1 MNIDYNFND
10 LQEKVLGWAFTRGI
24 MQHSNPKSQLMKAV
38 SEIGELCDAEI
49 KGEHAKVIDGVGD
62 VLVCLIIYSEMNG
75 VDLTICLNEAYNQIK
90 DRKGK
95 MVEGGAFVK
104 DE

>member
-1 MNIDYNFND
+1 MLISYNFNE

-24 MQHSNPKSQLMKAV
+24 MQHSNPKAQLLKAV
-38 SEIGELCDAEI
+38 SELGELCDAEVKEQHGQI
-49 KGEHAKVIDGVGD
+49 IDGIGD
-62 VLVCLIIYSEMNG
+62 VIVCLIIYAEMNG
-75 VDLTICLNEAYNQIK
+75 VDLTICLNAAYNEIK

-104 DE
+104 EE

>member
-1 MNIDYNFND
+1 MSGECNFND

-24 MQHSNPKSQLMKAV
+24 MQHSTPHAQLLKAV
-38 SEIGELCDAEI
+38 SEIGELCDAEV
-49 KGEHAKVIDGVGD
+49 KGEHAKVIDGIGD
-62 VLVCLIIYSEMNG
+62 VVVCLIIYAEMNG
-75 VDLTICLNEAYNQIK
+75 VDVTICLSEAYNEIK

-104 DE
+104 EE

>member
-1 MNIDYNFND
+1 MNVEYDFNA

-24 MQHSNPKSQLMKAV
+24 MQHSTPHAQLLKAV

-49 KGEHAKVIDGVGD
+49 KGDHAKVIDGIGD
-62 VLVCLIIYSEMNG
+62 TIVCLIIYSEMNG
-75 VDLTICLNEAYNQIK
+75 VDVTTCLSEAYNEIK

-104 DE
+104 DA